1 MTKTY
6 LYVIGA
12 FRPKQGRPEAVKV
25 GVARDVAK
33 RLEGLQCGNHLR
45 LEVLKTYTFKS
56 RKAAYNAEW
65 QSHIYLRRHRLCGE
79 GFSAEDMDHVYSAT
93 QNATAL
99 ARGSVAKEKVDA
111 YEQEDHDTACI
122 LEFERR
128 GL

>member
-12 FRPKQGRPEAVKV
+12 FRPKQSQPEAVKV

-33 RLEGLQCGNHLR
+33 RLENLRSGNHLR
-45 LEVLKTYTFKS
+45 LEVLKTYIFKS

-79 GFSAEDMDHVYSAT
+79 WFSAEDMHHVYSAT

-99 ARGSVAKEKVDA
+99 SRGAITEEAVSAFD
-111 YEQEDHDTACI
+111 QEDHDTACI